1 MKKHILALSL
11 CCLVLQA
18 LSAQNL
24 ISSTFK
30 GSKTVS
36 QLSAQFNFPFI
47 QYNVKYYKVTYS
59 SPDAKGNLDTL
70 SGLLAVPSDQSKSFP
85 RLVYQHGTSDCKTCV
100 PSRYGSTGGD
110 EGQIALLFAGMGYV
124 ALLPDYVGMG
134 DGRGFQAYV
143 HAATEASAAADMVR
157 ASNAWLSQNQYHAN
171 NQLFVTGY
179 SQGGHGSMAF
189 HHAVE
194 TNLSNEMTMTAAAHL
209 SGPYSISGVMRNLI
223 LSPAVY
229 QYPAYIPNTALSYQ
243 NVYGNLYNNLTD
255 IFRQPYAGFI
265 QQYRDGVISLG
276 TLNSNLIQAL
286 TTEYGASIPRNMI
299 RDSALMVIQNDLAH
313 PVNQAFRDND
323 LYNWAPQAPTRIF
336 YCTADDQVPY
346 LNSVVARD
354 TMLAN
359 GAPNLVVTDV
369 NTTADHGGCV
379 VPALTNTLLFFGGF
393 QQITTASNEP
403 LEALDISIAPNPV
416 QNQLF
421 VSNVPAGARI
431 GLYDW
436 SGRLRRS
443 VEHMTG
449 SSVML
454 ETGDL
459 PAGIYFLQAQSV
471 DGRKV
476 VMQVAVCR

>member
-1 MKKHILALSL
+1 MKKHNLLLLFFCLAQL
-11 CCLVLQA
+11 A

-24 ISSTFK
+24 ISSTYK
-30 GSKTVS
+30 GASTAS
-36 QLSAQFNFPFI
+36 ELIAQFSFPFI
-47 QYNVKYYKVTYS
+47 QYDVKYYKVTYS

-70 SGLLAVPSDQSKSFP
+70 SGLLAVPGDQTKSFP

-100 PSRYGSTGGD
+100 PSRFGTAGGE

-157 ASNAWLSQNQYHAN
+157 ASNTWLSQNQYHGN

-179 SQGGHGSMAF
+179 SQGGHGSMAL
-189 HHAVE
+189 HQLVE
-194 TNLSNEMTMTAAAHL
+194 TNLSNEMTITAAAHL

-223 LSPAVY
+223 LSAAAY

-243 NVYGNLYNNLTD
+243 NVYGNLYNNIAD

-276 TLNSNLIQAL
+276 TLNTKLIQAL
-286 TTEYGASIPRNMI
+286 TTEFGASIPRNMVQ
-299 RDSALMVIQNDLAH
+299 DSILAVIQNDLAH
-313 PVNQAFRDND
+313 PINQAFRDND
-323 LYNWAPQAPTRIF
+323 LYNWTPQAPTRIF

-369 NTTADHGGCV
+369 NSTADHGGCV
-379 VPALTNTLLFFGGF
+379 VPALTNTLLFFSGL
-393 QQITTASNEP
+393 QQISTAGNEP
-403 LEALDISIAPNPV
+403 GNPIDVSVTPNPV
-416 QNQLF
+416 QDQLF
-421 VSNVPAGARI
+421 VRNVPAGARI
-431 GLYDW
+431 SLYDW
-436 SGRLRRS
+436 SGRLWRII
-443 VEHMTG
+443 EKMAD
-449 SSVML
+449 SSLML

-459 PAGIYFLQAQSV
+459 PVGLYFLQVQAA
-471 DGRKV
+471 DGQTV
-476 VMQVAVCR
+476 VKQVAVCR